1 MRDGSLYRRRRCTD
15 RHLFRLGPS
24 GRPLIIPRNRRQ
36 RNRSDRCRCPLE
48 IKRLLLRLTKS
59 FFACIKL
66 DPVNLPIEV
75 EGIRHDRPC
84 TAKRDQQVISR
95 QRQRHER
102 AAVGLLR
109 LDADQLKVEADVAA
123 VRSALVNLH
132 RDEVFP
138 VLKFVR
144 VEIRKMSPERSVVV
158 SGSPPSGKLNRQ
170 PRARSRT
177 PLHRRHFATA
187 TSVHRAGRDRP
198 PRLPGETTW

>member
-1 MRDGSLYRRRRCTD
+1 MDRCYRRRPGVRAD

-36 RNRSDRCRCPLE
+36 RDRSDRCRCPVELE
-48 IKRLLLRLTKS
+48 RLLLRLTKS

-109 LDADQLKVEADVAA
+109 LDADQLKVEADVTA
-123 VRSALVNLH
+123 VWSALVNLH

-138 VLKFVR
+138 VLEFVR
-144 VEIRKMSPERSVVV
+144 IEIVRQK
-158 SGSPPSGKLNRQ
+158 SGVARAQRGRLRGDLPLRQ
-170 PRARSRT
+170 IEPGDLV
-177 PLHRRHFATA
+177 P
-187 TSVHRAGRDRP
+187 VHVHHCTVIT
-198 PRLPGETTW
+198 LQL